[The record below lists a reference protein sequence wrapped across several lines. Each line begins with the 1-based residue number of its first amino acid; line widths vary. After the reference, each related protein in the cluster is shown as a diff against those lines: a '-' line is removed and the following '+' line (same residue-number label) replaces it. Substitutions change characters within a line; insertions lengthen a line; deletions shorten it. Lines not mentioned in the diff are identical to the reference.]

1 MGPDTTPAAS
11 ELDLVG
17 LKCPLPALKTA
28 KQLKGMAAGE
38 ILRVTCSD
46 PMAVIDIP
54 NLLRETGD
62 ALLAEEQAEARI
74 TFLIRKGG

>member
-1 MGPDTTPAAS
+1 MLATDHD
-11 ELDLVG
+11 LDLLG

-28 KQLKGMAAGE
+28 KRLKALAPGQT
-38 ILRVTCSD
+38 LRVTCTD

-62 ALLAEEQAEARI
+62 ALLSQAQTEAEI
-74 TFLIRKGG
+74 VFIIRKGG